1 MSDLFS
7 ELQRLYFLPDQQWL
21 SQEAAAGGEAVFTA
35 AGELTPEVVGQGL
48 AGRIEVRLKLV
59 DTGDRVRALVLGFAR
74 ASDWPRVAELY
85 QAVRDDLDLPAPAL
99 AVSGQNGFGLW
110 FSLAEPVPVG
120 QARAF
125 LDGLRRKYLAD
136 MPLAKLELRPDAGSP
151 AVVKLTPALHR
162 ATGKWSAFID
172 PSLGGMFVDE
182 PGLEMAPSMNQ
193 QAHILAGLAGIKAGV
208 FARVLH
214 LLQSPAV
221 ADAGDAPEPMLDAAA
236 LPAAAPSSRLDVG
249 HDFSDPQ
256 SFLLAVMND
265 PMASAGQRIRAAKAL
280 LPYFA
285 KGQPK

>member
-1 MSDLFS
+1 MSDLIS
-7 ELQRLYFLPDQQWL
+7 ELQRLYFLSDQQWL
-21 SQEAAAGGEAVFTA
+21 SQESAAGGEAVCTA
-35 AGELTPEVVGQGL
+35 AGDLTPEVVGQGL

-59 DTGDRVRALVLGFAR
+59 DAGDRVRALVLGFAR

-85 QAVRDDLDLPAPAL
+85 QAVQDDLDLPAPAL
-99 AVSGQNGFGLW
+99 AVSGQNGFRLW

-120 QARAF
+120 LARAF
-125 LDGLRRKYLAD
+125 LDGLRCKYLAD

-193 QAHILAGLAGIKAGV
+193 QAHILAGLAGIKAGE

-221 ADAGDAPEPMLDAAA
+221 ADAGDAPKPALDV
-236 LPAAAPSSRLDVG
+236 PASPAAPSSRLDVG